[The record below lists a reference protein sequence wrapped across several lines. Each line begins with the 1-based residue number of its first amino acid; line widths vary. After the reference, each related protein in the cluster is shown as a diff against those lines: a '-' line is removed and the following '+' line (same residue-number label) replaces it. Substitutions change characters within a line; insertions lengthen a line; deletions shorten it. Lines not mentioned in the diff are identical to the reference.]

1 MLLVI
6 LPSLNTICLFLKWW
20 KKENSSFKANSKKG
34 GRKSVMIKTVFV
46 GLTSFFLISFLL
58 VSIGYL
64 FQIEWLMFRYYEETS
79 TGFSTGGSVIPFII
93 AIIVT
98 FFIGESYQKRQ
109 NS

>member
-1 MLLVI
+1 
-6 LPSLNTICLFLKWW
+6 
-20 KKENSSFKANSKKG
+20 
-34 GRKSVMIKTVFV
+34 MIKTVFV

>member
-1 MLLVI
+1 MPFVY
-6 LPSLNTICLFLKWW
+6 SLNGGKRKIPVLKRIGYRVC
-20 KKENSSFKANSKKG
+20 KKG
-34 GRKSVMIKTVFV
+34 GRNSVMIKTVFV

-58 VSIGYL
+58 LSIGYK
-64 FQIEWLMFRYYEETS
+64 FQIEWLMFRYYDETS

-109 NS
+109 NG